1 MWKLSITPMDEA
13 FLEEIC
19 DDLIMQQKRGISD
32 CAMLMHYYT
41 PEGTPPMEKAKSQCR
56 VYDRFRE
63 RLDAAGARHG
73 VLVQST
79 LGHIYPPT
87 EKHPFQQVVS
97 LVAGTEH
104 DVYKPY
110 DKTQLEGTTFTP
122 TVCPYDK
129 GFHNYI
135 REQMREL
142 AGHKPSVIMI
152 DDDVG
157 LVYRTG
163 IKGCA
168 CPLHMAEFNRR
179 AGTNMTREDL
189 IGRIFSGKPEDER
202 YRQIYLDTQRDGI
215 VSAVKAMREG
225 IDSVDPAIQGAISI
239 AANYCEFTEDIAEAF
254 AGEGNPRIARF
265 NNGAYGA
272 AGARFFTKNAARAAM
287 QRETLRGKMDVF
299 LAETDTCPHNRYATG
314 AALLHAQ
321 MTSSILEGA
330 KGAKH
335 WITQAGVD
343 LSAGKAYRA
352 ILAKH
357 AGFYDALMKL
367 SDSLA
372 PVGCR
377 IPLSAKRDYE
387 LDVPGFNAK
396 LISPWATCVLERF
409 GFPLYFASEGEGAV
423 FLDEDKIC
431 GFSDAELSAMLSGTV
446 FLSSKGAKQL
456 IDRGLGGLLGI
467 EVREWTGKLYNQERI
482 RITGTTVRRQMES
495 RELVPLSEDVEVLS
509 MALSTANGIGEEVL
523 FPAVTLYQNA
533 LGGTAVVFCGTPDT
547 GFGYNQSA
555 AFLNGA
561 RKKQI
566 GDILRRTGNLPV
578 YYAGDSEVYLR
589 GGKLPDGRLM
599 CVFFNI
605 GLDQL
610 FEIPIVTE
618 KPVEKLE
625 MLTPE
630 GESVP
635 CPFRVEE
642 GSLIAETPAYTL
654 MPVVL
659 FLS

>member
-1 MWKLSITPMDEA
+1 M
-13 FLEEIC
+13 
-19 DDLIMQQKRGISD
+19 
-32 CAMLMHYYT
+32 
-41 PEGTPPMEKAKSQCR
+41 
-56 VYDRFRE
+56 
-63 RLDAAGARHG
+63 
-73 VLVQST
+73 
-79 LGHIYPPT
+79 
-87 EKHPFQQVVS
+87 
-97 LVAGTEH
+97 
-104 DVYKPY
+104 
-110 DKTQLEGTTFTP
+110 
-122 TVCPYDK
+122 
-129 GFHNYI
+129 
-135 REQMREL
+135 
-142 AGHKPSVIMI
+142 
-152 DDDVG
+152 
-157 LVYRTG
+157 
-163 IKGCA
+163 
-168 CPLHMAEFNRR
+168 
-179 AGTNMTREDL
+179 
-189 IGRIFSGKPEDER
+189 
-202 YRQIYLDTQRDGI
+202 
-215 VSAVKAMREG
+215 
-225 IDSVDPAIQGAISI
+225 
-239 AANYCEFTEDIAEAF
+239 
-254 AGEGNPRIARF
+254 
-265 NNGAYGA
+265 
-272 AGARFFTKNAARAAM
+272 
-287 QRETLRGKMDVF
+287 
-299 LAETDTCPHNRYATG
+299 
-314 AALLHAQ
+314 
-321 MTSSILEGA
+321 
-330 KGAKH
+330 
-335 WITQAGVD
+335 
-343 LSAGKAYRA
+343 
-352 ILAKH
+352 
-357 AGFYDALMKL
+357 
-367 SDSLA
+367 
-372 PVGCR
+372 
-377 IPLSAKRDYE
+377 
-387 LDVPGFNAK
+387 
-396 LISPWATCVLERF
+396 
-409 GFPLYFASEGEGAV
+409 

-431 GFSDAELSAMLSGTV
+431 GFPDAELSAMLSGTV

-456 IDRGLGGLLGI
+456 IDRGFGELLGI

-482 RITGTTVRRQMES
+482 LITGTTVRRQMES

-509 MALSTANGIGEEVL
+509 MALSTANGIGAEVL